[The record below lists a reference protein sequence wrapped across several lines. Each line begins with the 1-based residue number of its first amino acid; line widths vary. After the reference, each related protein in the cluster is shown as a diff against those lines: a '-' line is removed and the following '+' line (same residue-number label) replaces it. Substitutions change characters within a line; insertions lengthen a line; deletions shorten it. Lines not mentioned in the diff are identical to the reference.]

1 MNKKIEQL
9 MKKRL
14 FKETATCVTYRT
26 DTGYELYMSCS
37 PRMTL
42 NDRNRAIFIKGIRL
56 NDPEFYLR
64 AYNEIKAKYN
74 F

>member
-26 DTGYELYMSCS
+26 DTGYELYMPCS
-37 PRMTL
+37 PRWTL
-42 NDRNRAIFIKGIRL
+42 TDRNRAICIKGIRL

-64 AYNEIKAKYN
+64 AYNEIKVKYN